1 MNDYLKYF
9 FSYTEVINFVQK
21 LSLLSRFDSLET
33 LFEFIHK
40 NLNSIQFSKLL
51 IEAKQQHLLL
61 QKNSSQIVDYY
72 HYLYP
77 KLLKEIA
84 DPPIILFCKGNLD
97 ILQYDFFGV
106 VGTRK
111 PSKISELAT
120 SLLVDRISKHPKQ
133 GVVSG
138 LAVGIDR
145 IAMLNSLN
153 HNLPTI
159 GILGT
164 GLEKE
169 YPKENKDLY
178 QKMKN
183 SSKALIISENKFGE
197 TIGRWSFPKRNRII
211 TGISK
216 SLFLMEAPLQS
227 GAISSVSRA
236 LEQNRDVIVFSD
248 EKQMYNEGGE
258 KLIREGASK
267 LSLQDIANPNQF
279 FHISELLPE
288 RFLDSPLLFSRLNRL
303 EEEGYIQNL
312 GGGYYKNINTIE
324 Q

>member
-1 MNDYLKYF
+1 MNNYLKYF
-9 FSYTEVINFVQK
+9 FSYTEIINFVQK
-21 LSLLSRFDSLET
+21 LSLLSRFDSLDS
-33 LFEFIHK
+33 LFEFINK
-40 NLNSIQFSKLL
+40 NLKSIQYSKLL
-51 IEAKQQHLLL
+51 QEAKQQHLLL
-61 QKNSSQIVDYY
+61 QKHSSHIIDYY

-77 KLLKEIA
+77 KLLKEIV
-84 DPPIILFCKGNLD
+84 DPPLILFCKGNLD
-97 ILQYDFFGV
+97 ILKYDFFGI

-120 SLLVDRISKHPKQ
+120 SLLTEKISKHPKQ
-133 GVVSG
+133 GIISG

-145 IAMLNSLN
+145 IAMINSLDN
-153 HNLPTI
+153 NLPTI
-159 GILGT
+159 GVLGT

-178 QKMKN
+178 KKMNN
-183 SSKALIISENKFGE
+183 SSKALIITENKFGE

-216 SLFLMEAPLQS
+216 SLFLMEAPIQS

-236 LEQNRDVIVFSD
+236 LEQNRDVIIFSD
-248 EKQMYNEGGE
+248 EKQIYNQGGE
-258 KLIREGASK
+258 KLIRDGASK
-267 LSLQDIANPNQF
+267 LVLKDISTQNQF

-288 RFLDSPLLFSRLNRL
+288 RFLDSPFLFSKLNQL
-303 EEEGYIQNL
+303 EEEGFIQNL
-312 GGGYYKNINTIE
+312 GGGYYKNLNTNE